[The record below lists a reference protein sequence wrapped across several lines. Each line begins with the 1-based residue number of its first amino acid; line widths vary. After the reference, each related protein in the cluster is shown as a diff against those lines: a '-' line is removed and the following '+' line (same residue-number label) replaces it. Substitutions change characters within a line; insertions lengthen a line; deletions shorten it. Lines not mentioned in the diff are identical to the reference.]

1 MEKKEFYYT
10 SSNNIN
16 KIYAVKWIPEGKI
29 KAILQISHGVTEHI
43 NRYNELA
50 KYLTDKGILVVGND
64 HLGHGKTTGQRM
76 YFGTSGS
83 WNYIVKDI
91 EKCRELITEEYKD
104 IPYFMLG
111 FSLGSFALRTHL
123 IDYKPQISGAIIVGT
138 GYSNNIEIALGTFM
152 ANQEA
157 KKHGEE
163 NPTEKIRNLT
173 FGTYNKKINN
183 PQTECDWLC
192 SSQKDLQI
200 YLNDPLRGGCMSS
213 GLFRELLSGMK
224 YTSNKNNIEKMSKDL
239 SILMLSGDKDPVG
252 KETKGVNKVYHLFKK
267 SQIQDVTLKYYK
279 NLRHDILHEENKEEI
294 YELIYEWIINH
305 IVETI

>member
-64 HLGHGKTTGQRM
+64 HLGHGKTNGQRM

-163 NPTEKIRNLT
+163 NPTDKIRNLT

-224 YTSNKNNIEKMSKDL
+224 YTCNKNNIEKMSKDL

>member
-64 HLGHGKTTGQRM
+64 HLGHGKTNGQRM

-163 NPTEKIRNLT
+163 NPTVKIRNLT

-224 YTSNKNNIEKMSKDL
+224 YTCNKNNIEKMSKDL

-279 NLRHDILHEENKEEI
+279 NLRHDVLHEENKEEI

>member
-16 KIYAVKWIPEGKI
+16 KIYAVKWIPEGEI

-50 KYLTDKGILVVGND
+50 KYLTDRGILVVGND
-64 HLGHGKTTGQRM
+64 HLGHGNTNGQRM
-76 YFGTSGS
+76 YFGPSGS
-83 WNYIVKDI
+83 WNYIVKDM
-91 EKCRELITEEYKD
+91 EKCKNIITEEYKE

-138 GYSNNIEIALGTFM
+138 GYSNKIEIALGKFM

-157 KKHGEE
+157 KKHSEE
-163 NPTEKIRNLT
+163 NPTEKIRSLT
-173 FGTYNKKINN
+173 FGTYNKKIKN
-183 PQTECDWLC
+183 PKTECDWLC
-192 SSQKDLQI
+192 SSEKDLQV

-213 GLFRELLSGMK
+213 GLFRELLSGME
-224 YTSNKNNIEKMSKDL
+224 YTGDKNNIEKMAKDT

-267 SQIQDVTLKYYK
+267 ANIQDVTLKYYN

>member
-64 HLGHGKTTGQRM
+64 HLGHGKTNGQRM

-224 YTSNKNNIEKMSKDL
+224 YTSNKKNVQRFINI
-239 SILMLSGDKDPVG
+239 
-252 KETKGVNKVYHLFKK
+252 
-267 SQIQDVTLKYYK
+267 DVI
-279 NLRHDILHEENKEEI
+279 RRQRSS
-294 YELIYEWIINH
+294 W
-305 IVETI
+305 

>member
-64 HLGHGKTTGQRM
+64 HLGHGKTNVQRM

-224 YTSNKNNIEKMSKDL
+224 YTCNKNNIEKMSKDL

-279 NLRHDILHEENKEEI
+279 NLRHDVLHEENKEEI

>member
-64 HLGHGKTTGQRM
+64 HLGHGKTNGQRM

-224 YTSNKNNIEKMSKDL
+224 YTCNKNNIEKMSKDL

>member
-64 HLGHGKTTGQRM
+64 HLGHGKTNGQRM

-200 YLNDPLRGGCMSS
+200 YLKDPLRGGCMSS

>member
-64 HLGHGKTTGQRM
+64 HLGHGKTNGQRM

-200 YLNDPLRGGCMSS
+200 YLKDPLRGGCMSS

-224 YTSNKNNIEKMSKDL
+224 YTCNKNNIEKMSKDL

>member
-10 SSNNIN
+10 SSNNKN

-29 KAILQISHGVTEHI
+29 KAILQIAHGVTEHI

-50 KYLTDKGILVVGND
+50 QYLTDRGILVVGND
-64 HLGHGKTTGQRM
+64 HLGHGNTNGQRM
-76 YFGTSGS
+76 YFGPSGS
-83 WNYIVKDI
+83 WNYVVKDI
-91 EKCRELITEEYKD
+91 EKCKEIITEEYKN

-123 IDYKPQISGAIIVGT
+123 IDYKPQISGAIIIGT
-138 GYSNNIEIALGTFM
+138 GHNNKLETTLGKFM
-152 ANQEA
+152 AKQEA

-163 NPTEKIRNLT
+163 NPTEKIRSLT

-183 PQTECDWLC
+183 PKTECDWLC
-192 SSQKDLQI
+192 SSEKNLNI

-213 GLFRELLSGMK
+213 GLFRELLSGME
-224 YTSNKNNIEKMSKDL
+224 YTSNKSNIEKMSKDT
-239 SILMLSGDKDPVG
+239 SILMLSGEKDPVG

-267 SQIQDVTLKYYK
+267 ADIKDVTLKYYK
-279 NLRHDILHEENKEEI
+279 NLRHDILHEDNKEEI